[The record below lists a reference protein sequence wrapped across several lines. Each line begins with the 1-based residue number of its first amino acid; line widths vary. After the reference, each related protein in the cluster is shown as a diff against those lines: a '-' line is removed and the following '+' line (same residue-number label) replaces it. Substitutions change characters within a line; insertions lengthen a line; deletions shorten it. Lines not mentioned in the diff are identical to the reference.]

1 MGATIVG
8 TSSSQ
13 APNTYMETT
22 PFVLP
27 NTKLNGSISNSLQL
41 YLPIDD
47 PRAKQLRPDLTGSLM
62 KVDIGGPAYLVI
74 LDMYRQYLKEEDLEK

>member
-47 PRAKQLRPDLTGSLM
+47 PRANQLRPDWELTYDDYRKYGFDEQAEVL
-62 KVDIGGPAYLVI
+62 YL
-74 LDMYRQYLKEEDLEK
+74 LDKIKNNNKPL

>member
-47 PRAKQLRPDLTGSLM
+47 PRANQLRPDWELTYDDYWKYGFDEQAEVL
-62 KVDIGGPAYLVI
+62 YL
-74 LDMYRQYLKEEDLEK
+74 LDKIEKQ